1 MTDHGPTAAGPPT
14 FFARIEPGGVVFD
27 APAQQPLLRSAA
39 DAGIEL
45 PSSCRNGTCRS
56 CIGQLL
62 QGRVGYRIEWPGLLP
77 EEKAHGFILPCVAY
91 PQSDVVLRFE
101 S

>member
-1 MTDHGPTAAGPPT
+1 M
-14 FFARIEPGGVVFD
+14 FD
-27 APAQQPLLRSAA
+27 APAQQSLLRSAA

-62 QGRVGYRIEWPGLLP
+62 QGRVGYHIEWPGLLP
-77 EEKAHGFILPCVAY
+77 EEKALGFILACVAY
-91 PQSDVVLRFE
+91 PQTDVVLRFE